1 MENGREG
8 QTIFLSHSL
17 LSSFHI
23 IAIMRL
29 RSRRQVWV
37 ISFAAINF
45 LSYLT
50 KAKAT
55 FEKRDTK
62 CYIIYFNIYIYNTEY
77 NFFYNK
83 YIYCCFSNRCFLYAE
98 KVDKFELL
106 FFRQVRFD
114 SYNSFCFFFPWFLLF
129 PIVALKRKTQRLR
142 FWFSCRTADP
152 CRFYNYVK
160 PTRPDSTLSFSSISS
175 PALPPR
181 PAAAAWVPDLPPPL
195 APRPGQLQ
203 PQTRSPHSEEDAAWP
218 TLPDP
223 FSCLAVPAPS
233 ATPRLTLAVG
243 FGSVAG
249 AVPAPLTSS

>member
-29 RSRRQVWV
+29 RSRRQGPELFPTIHKVWV
-37 ISFAAINF
+37 ISFATINF

-114 SYNSFCFFFPWFLLF
+114 SYNSFCFFPLVFAIPHCCPKKKNPETQILVFLSD
-129 PIVALKRKTQRLR
+129 R
-142 FWFSCRTADP
+142 
-152 CRFYNYVK
+152 
-160 PTRPDSTLSFSSISS
+160 
-175 PALPPR
+175 
-181 PAAAAWVPDLPPPL
+181 
-195 APRPGQLQ
+195 
-203 PQTRSPHSEEDAAWP
+203 
-218 TLPDP
+218 
-223 FSCLAVPAPS
+223 
-233 ATPRLTLAVG
+233 
-243 FGSVAG
+243 
-249 AVPAPLTSS
+249 